1 MAVCLQGNKGNITR
15 HDPPLLFDL
24 ATDVAEEFA
33 LDTSQPQYASI
44 VAEITKTLA
53 EQMHSVN
60 NTFVRAPLDFP
71 RRSCAR
77 SRRLAVS
84 LTRGVVVQSS
94 VVDYSTQ
101 VDSEPC
107 VHVPVSCRSDGP
119 APPPVS
125 QPPESAGLQH
135 G

>member
-1 MAVCLQGNKGNITR
+1 MPMAVCLQGNKGNITR

-33 LDTSQPQYASI
+33 LDTSQPRYASI

-77 SRRLAVS
+77 TRTLAVS
-84 LTRGVVVQSS
+84 LTRGVVVGRARSS
-94 VVDYSTQ
+94 TTARRSIRSPAST
-101 VDSEPC
+101 S
-107 VHVPVSCRSDGP
+107 RSRA
-119 APPPVS
+119 APT
-125 QPPESAGLQH
+125 GRRRRR
-135 G
+135 

>member
-1 MAVCLQGNKGNITR
+1 MPQGNKGNVTR

-33 LDTSQPQYASI
+33 LDTSQPQYASV

-60 NTFVRAPLDFP
+60 NTFVRDFP

-77 SRRLAVS
+77 RLVS
-84 LTRGVVVQSS
+84 
-94 VVDYSTQ
+94 
-101 VDSEPC
+101 
-107 VHVPVSCRSDGP
+107 
-119 APPPVS
+119 
-125 QPPESAGLQH
+125 
-135 G
+135 

>member
-1 MAVCLQGNKGNITR
+1 MTHDDGGVPQGNKGNVTR

-33 LDTSQPQYASI
+33 LDTSQPQYASV

-71 RRSCAR
+71 RRCCAC
-77 SRRLAVS
+77 RLAVS
-84 LTRGVVVQSS
+84 LTRGVVVGRA
-94 VVDYSTQ
+94 
-101 VDSEPC
+101 
-107 VHVPVSCRSDGP
+107 RSLITARRSIRSP
-119 APPPVS
+119 AFTSRSRAAPT
-125 QPPESAGLQH
+125 GRLRRR
-135 G
+135 